1 MAKDNKEKKGG
12 KIILIV
18 IAIILAVGGGTFAG
32 VSFYMNKNT
41 DTQPVYV
48 KEAFVE
54 VGEIFVNLS
63 DEDNKRYVKLNLSIS
78 YDSSNKDLATEL
90 TEKSVVIRDIAIFYI
105 KSCKAKDFEPANEAI
120 LKGELINRINQ
131 KLTSGVLKDAYISEI
146 IVQ

>member
-18 IAIILAVGGGTFAG
+18 IAIVLALGGGTFAG
-32 VSFYMNKNT
+32 VFYYMNKNVNA
-41 DTQPVYV
+41 QPVYI

-63 DEDNKRYVKLNLSIS
+63 DEDNKRYVKLNLSVS
-78 YDSSNKDLATEL
+78 YDSSNKDLAEEIS
-90 TEKSVVIRDIAIFYI
+90 EKSVAIRDVAIFYI

-120 LKGELINRINQ
+120 LKGELINRINK
-131 KLTSGVLKDAYISEI
+131 KLTSGVLKDVYFSDI